1 MHAYIR
7 PLQLDTDLKDIHR
20 LTHQLG
26 YQIELERIQKHWQL
40 IHLDPHYQ
48 TLVIE
53 SNAQVI
59 GYAGLIKQYS
69 WEFEDGF
76 FRIQAFVIDEQ
87 YRSLGLGRTLMQAIE
102 KIAIEQGLKRIL
114 LNSGNRPERY
124 PAHVFYKSL
133 GFEAYSLGFTKY
145 LK

>member
-1 MHAYIR
+1 MQTSIR
-7 PLQLDTDLKDIHR
+7 PLQLNTDLNDIHR
-20 LTHQLG
+20 LTQQLG
-26 YQIELERIQKHWQL
+26 YEIELERIQKHWQL
-40 IHLDPHYQ
+40 IHLDPNYQ

-87 YRSLGLGRTLMQAIE
+87 YRGLGLGKTLMQAIE
-102 KIAIEQGLKRIL
+102 KMAIEQGLKRIL

-124 PAHVFYKSL
+124 AAHAFYKNL

>member
-1 MHAYIR
+1 MQAYIR
-7 PLQLDTDLKDIHR
+7 PLQLDTDLQDIHR
-20 LTHQLG
+20 LSQQLG
-26 YQIELERIQKHWQL
+26 YQIELERIQKHWKL
-40 IHLDPHYQ
+40 IHLDPHDQ
-48 TLVIE
+48 TLAIE
-53 SNAQVI
+53 SYAQVI

-69 WEFEDGF
+69 WEFEEGF

-124 PAHVFYKSL
+124 PVYAFYKNS
-133 GFEAYSLGFTKY
+133 GFKSYSLGFTKY

>member
-1 MHAYIR
+1 MHAQIR
-7 PLQLDTDLKDIHR
+7 PLQLNTDLNDIHR
-20 LTHQLG
+20 LTKQLG
-26 YQIELERIQKHWQL
+26 YETELERIQRHWQS
-40 IHLDPHYQ
+40 IHLDPNYQ

-59 GYAGLIKQYS
+59 GYVGLIKQYS

-76 FRIQAFVIDEQ
+76 FQIQAFVIDEQ
-87 YRSLGLGRTLMQAIE
+87 YRGLGLGKTLMQAIE
-102 KIAIEQGLKRIL
+102 KMAIEQGLKRIL

-124 PAHVFYKSL
+124 EAHAFYQNL
-133 GFEAYSLGFTKY
+133 GFESYSLGFTKY